1 MIVARTLPELR
12 RQRASFDPDH
22 RAAFVPTMGALHAGH
37 RSLIALARSL
47 ADFVVVSIFVNPL
60 QFGPNEDYVRYPRPL
75 EADLA
80 VCGEDGVDLVFVPQV
95 PDLYP
100 PGRSVTVSAG
110 PVGAGFEGR
119 ARPGHFDGVLTV
131 VAKLFNLVRP
141 DVAIFGQKDAQ
152 QLACIRRMVLD
163 LNAAV
168 EIVSA
173 PIIREPDG
181 LALSSRNRYLSA
193 EERRRALALS
203 AALAAGARHS
213 GATASQSAARE
224 VLAEAESDPSFSLDY
239 LALVAPDTFTPV
251 ADTFTGE
258 ALMIVAATIG
268 STRLIDNTTVTLT
281 EPEATGSLAEAD
293 NASAGEGRQNWD
305 RTTTTATARG

>member
-1 MIVARTLPELR
+1 
-12 RQRASFDPDH
+12 
-22 RAAFVPTMGALHAGH
+22 
-37 RSLIALARSL
+37 
-47 ADFVVVSIFVNPL
+47 VVVSIFVNPL
-60 QFGPNEDYVRYPRPL
+60 QFGPSEDYARYPRPL

-80 VCGEDGVDLVFVPQV
+80 VCRDDGVNLVFVPQV
-95 PDLYP
+95 TDLYS

-163 LNAAV
+163 LNAPV

-181 LALSSRNRYLSA
+181 LALSSRNRYLSS
-193 EERRRALALS
+193 EERRQALALS
-203 AALAAGARHS
+203 AALAAGARLS
-213 GATASQSAARE
+213 GAAASQSAARE
-224 VLAEAESDPSFSLDY
+224 VLAEVESDPSFSLDY
-239 LALVAPDTFTPV
+239 LALVSPDTFTPV

-281 EPEATGSLAEAD
+281 QPEATLDEAD
-293 NASAGEGRQNWD
+293 TASAGGVRQSRGR
-305 RTTTTATARG
+305 TTTATAGG

>member
-12 RQRASFDPDH
+12 RERASIDPGH
-22 RAAFVPTMGALHAGH
+22 RVAFVPTMGALHAGH
-37 RSLIALARSL
+37 RSLIALASSL
-47 ADFVVVSIFVNPL
+47 ADVVVVSIFVNPL
-60 QFGPNEDYVRYPRPL
+60 QFGPSEDYARYPRPL

-80 VCGEDGVDLVFVPQV
+80 VCRDDGVNLVFVPQV
-95 PDLYP
+95 TDLYP

-110 PVGAGFEGR
+110 PVGAGFEGM

-163 LNAAV
+163 LNAPV

-181 LALSSRNRYLSA
+181 LALSSRNRYLSP
-193 EERRRALALS
+193 EERRRALTLS

-213 GATASQSAARE
+213 RAAASQAAARA
-224 VLAEAESDPSFSLDY
+224 VLADADSDPAFSLEY
-239 LALVAPDTFTPV
+239 LALVSPETFAPV
-251 ADTFTGE
+251 ADSFAGE

-268 STRLIDNTTVTLT
+268 STRLIDNTTLTLT
-281 EPEATGSLAEAD
+281 QPEATLGEAD
-293 NASAGEGRQNWD
+293 TASGAGVRQSRGR
-305 RTTTTATARG
+305 TTTATAGG

>member
-12 RQRASFDPDH
+12 RERASFDPG
-22 RAAFVPTMGALHAGH
+22 RRVAFVPTMGALHAGH

-47 ADFVVVSIFVNPL
+47 ADVVVVSIFVNPL
-60 QFGPNEDYVRYPRPL
+60 QFGPSEDYARYPRPL
-75 EADLA
+75 ETDLA
-80 VCGEDGVDLVFVPQV
+80 VCGDDGVDLVFVPQV
-95 PDLYP
+95 LDLYP

-110 PVGAGFEGR
+110 AVGAGFEGW

-131 VAKLFNLVRP
+131 VAKLFNLVGP

-163 LNAAV
+163 LNAPI

-181 LALSSRNRYLSA
+181 LALSSRNRYLSP

-203 AALAAGARHS
+203 AALRAGARHS
-213 GATASQSAARE
+213 GAAASQAAARA
-224 VLAEAESDPSFSLDY
+224 VLAKAESDPSFSLDY
-239 LALVAPDTFTPV
+239 LAVVSPETFTPV
-251 ADTFTGE
+251 VDTLAGE

-268 STRLIDNTTVTLT
+268 STRLIDNTSVTLT
-281 EPEATGSLAEAD
+281 EPEAAASLAEGDA
-293 NASAGEGRQNWD
+293 ASAGGGRQSWG
-305 RTTTTATARG
+305 RTTTATTGG

>member
-12 RQRASFDPDH
+12 AARASFDSGH
-22 RAAFVPTMGALHAGH
+22 RVAFVPTMGALHAGH

-47 ADFVVVSIFVNPL
+47 ADVVVVSIFVNPL
-60 QFGPNEDYVRYPRPL
+60 QFGPSEDYARYPRPL

-80 VCGEDGVDLVFVPQV
+80 VCRDDGVDLVFAPQV
-95 PDLYP
+95 SDLYP

-131 VAKLFNLVRP
+131 VAKLFNLVRA

-152 QLACIRRMVLD
+152 QLACIRRMVVD
-163 LNAAV
+163 LNMGV

-181 LALSSRNRYLSA
+181 LATSSRNRYLA
-193 EERRRALALS
+193 PEERRRALALS
-203 AALAAGARHS
+203 AALRAGAQHS
-213 GATASQSAARE
+213 GAAACEAAARA
-224 VLAEAESDPSFSLDY
+224 VLAEAEFDPSFSLDY
-239 LALVAPDTFTPV
+239 LALVQPETFTPIGEDH
-251 ADTFTGE
+251 AGE
-258 ALMIVAATIG
+258 AMLIVAATIG
-268 STRLIDNTTVTLT
+268 STRLIDNTIVRLT
-281 EPEATGSLAEAD
+281 GHEAADSLVD
-293 NASAGEGRQNWD
+293 AGTAVGRGQQDWN
-305 RTTTTATARG
+305 RTTKPPAGD